1 MTLGLKFLLCLN
13 GHFFNSKKTLFMYY
27 GFSVATN
34 VYCEVVGKVFVS
46 QEWVQAEIIVTIKL
60 KVNLVNFRTL

>member
-1 MTLGLKFLLCLN
+1 
-13 GHFFNSKKTLFMYY
+13 MYY

-60 KVNLVNFRTL
+60 KVNLVNFRSL

>member
-1 MTLGLKFLLCLN
+1 MTLGLKFLLCLS

-34 VYCEVVGKVFVS
+34 VYCEVVGKSVCITRMGAGRNYS
-46 QEWVQAEIIVTIKL
+46 YNKTQS
-60 KVNLVNFRTL
+60 